1 MDAIKVAKVE
11 RVILERA
18 DPAPPHERTQHE
30 GTLHLTP
37 HHLLFCPTPPA
48 HSEEEL
54 DEVWIP
60 YPTVNRL
67 QRLPLVP
74 SGDKP
79 TSGRFPLVV
88 GTKTFDNYI
97 LYFTRDREGGA
108 EDVWQSVRDCAVSSS
123 VENLYAFFYHLP
135 PAEGSKTP
143 QATTSALPLSTSP
156 EKPSTEPVAHA
167 PPPKHERVASAGAGE
182 GWAAF
187 NPRSEFARQG
197 VGSRTKAWRFTD
209 VNKDYAFCPTYPA
222 KLVVPSRISDSVLSY
237 AAKYRSK
244 ARIPALSYL
253 HWANHASITRSS
265 QPMVGIKNARSA
277 QDERLIECIFTSH
290 LSPDTAF
297 ATTSNSLS
305 PSPSSSALP
314 SPSSSHIYGA
324 TTTNLIIDA
333 RPTTNA
339 VANVAKGAGTENME
353 WYKSGKKAY
362 LGIDNIHVMRNS
374 LKTVVSALTEAD
386 ETGAPLD
393 RERLRKSGW
402 IKHIGGILE
411 GAALIV
417 KNVHVNSSHVLIHCS
432 DGWDRTS
439 QLSAIAQVC
448 LDPYYR
454 TLEGFKVLVEKDWL
468 SFGHMFL
475 QRSGH
480 LSSTKLFTATP
491 DNIDGDEESDDD
503 FGNAVKGVTA
513 FFGSVTKSFSSSS
526 HLKEISPVFHQFLDA
541 VRQIQRQHPER
552 FEFNEEYLLDLM
564 FHLYSCQFGTF
575 LFDNER
581 TRRVAHGHKGAYTD
595 RTVSA
600 WEWFDRPEQR
610 ERYLNAEYKPELDDR
625 NARDHDA
632 DLGVL
637 FIDAKDV
644 KFWHRLFKRTDDDMN
659 ATRFPAQDVAPVIEG
674 SADPLVD
681 AEAGLVAEELGVA
694 KEGVAR
700 RPSPVR
706 QDSASTP
713 ASASP
718 FARLGGISA
727 RLPASPSQTWNW
739 TQLSSAVG
747 TVGTGAMSAFSTIR
761 ATATDAISQL
771 RDEREEE
778 MGSYAPGTGIGEG
791 RHPPSRSAS
800 GALPSRNVRI
810 PSEANPWGAPEEA
823 APAAKVAPLA
833 KPEPESST
841 WAPSAPVNNS
851 TGANPWGDP
860 TPAKGL
866 ADLSLSDAAAKPSQ
880 PPPRKSSLKR
890 SDEDKALEAAAL
902 GGDSKAWDPLGAL

>member
-18 DPAPPHERTQHE
+18 DPQPPHKRTQHE

-37 HHLLFCPTPPA
+37 HHLLFRPTPPA
-48 HSEEEL
+48 HSDPDDALE
-54 DEVWIP
+54 EVWIP

-74 SGDKP
+74 QGDRL
-79 TSGRFPLVV
+79 TAGRFPLVV

-97 LYFTRDREGGA
+97 LFFTRDREGGA

-135 PAEGSKTP
+135 PAEG
-143 QATTSALPLSTSP
+143 TSRSPLAAAGPLPLSTSP
-156 EKPSTEPVAHA
+156 EEGSTPVAHA

-182 GWAAF
+182 GWASF

-209 VNKDYAFCPTYPA
+209 VNKDYTFCPTYPA

-290 LSPDTAF
+290 LSPETAF
-297 ATTSNSLS
+297 ASASTSMS

-314 SPSSSHIYGA
+314 SPSGSHVYGA

-374 LKTVVSALTEAD
+374 LKTVVAALTEAD
-386 ETGAPLD
+386 ETGAPID

-402 IKHIGGILE
+402 IKHISGILD

-417 KNVHVNSSHVLIHCS
+417 RNVHVNSSHVLIHCS

-439 QLSAIAQVC
+439 QLSAVAQLC

-468 SFGHMFL
+468 SFGHMFKE
-475 QRSGH
+475 RSGH

-513 FFGSVTKSFSSSS
+513 FFGSVTKQFSSSS
-526 HLKEISPVFHQFLDA
+526 HVKEVSPVFHQFLDS
-541 VRQIQRQHPER
+541 VRQIQRQYPDR
-552 FEFNEEYLLDLM
+552 FEFNEEYLLDLLY
-564 FHLYSCQFGTF
+564 HLYACQFGTF

-581 TRRVAHGHKGAYTD
+581 TRRAAHGHKGSYTD

-610 ERYLNAEYKPELDDR
+610 DKYLNPEYKPELDDR
-625 NARDHDA
+625 SARDHDA

-659 ATRFPAQDVAPVIEG
+659 ATRFPAQDVPPVIEG

-681 AEAGLVAEELGVA
+681 AEAGLVTEELGVA

-706 QDSASTP
+706 QDSAATVTP
-713 ASASP
+713 AASP

-727 RLPASPSQTWNW
+727 RLPASPSQSWGW
-739 TQLSSAVG
+739 SQLGSAVG
-747 TVGTGAMSAFSTIR
+747 TGALSAFSTIK

-800 GALPSRNVRI
+800 GATPSKNVRI
-810 PSEANPWGAPEEA
+810 PSEANPWGAPEGGEVEEP
-823 APAAKVAPLA
+823 APA
-833 KPEPESST
+833 KPAASTASS
-841 WAPSAPVNNS
+841 WAPPARSNTTS
-851 TGANPWGDP
+851 SANPWGDP
-860 TPAKGL
+860 APTKGL
-866 ADLSLSDAAAKPSQ
+866 SDLKLEDAASK
-880 PPPRKSSLKR
+880 PPPRQSSLKQ

>member
-1 MDAIKVAKVE
+1 
-11 RVILERA
+11 
-18 DPAPPHERTQHE
+18 
-30 GTLHLTP
+30 
-37 HHLLFCPTPPA
+37 
-48 HSEEEL
+48 
-54 DEVWIP
+54 
-60 YPTVNRL
+60 
-67 QRLPLVP
+67 
-74 SGDKP
+74 
-79 TSGRFPLVV
+79 
-88 GTKTFDNYI
+88 
-97 LYFTRDREGGA
+97 
-108 EDVWQSVRDCAVSSS
+108 
-123 VENLYAFFYHLP
+123 
-135 PAEGSKTP
+135 
-143 QATTSALPLSTSP
+143 
-156 EKPSTEPVAHA
+156 
-167 PPPKHERVASAGAGE
+167 
-182 GWAAF
+182 
-187 NPRSEFARQG
+187 
-197 VGSRTKAWRFTD
+197 
-209 VNKDYAFCPTYPA
+209 
-222 KLVVPSRISDSVLSY
+222 
-237 AAKYRSK
+237 
-244 ARIPALSYL
+244 
-253 HWANHASITRSS
+253 
-265 QPMVGIKNARSA
+265 MVGIKNARSA

-297 ATTSNSLS
+297 ASTSNSLS

-402 IKHIGGILE
+402 IKHIGAILE

-439 QLSAIAQVC
+439 QLSAIAQIC

-564 FHLYSCQFGTF
+564 FHLYACQFGTF

-610 ERYLNAEYKPELDDR
+610 ERYLNADYKPELDDR

-659 ATRFPAQDVAPVIEG
+659 ATRFPAQDVPPVIEG
-674 SADPLVD
+674 STDPLVD
-681 AEAGLVAEELGVA
+681 AEAGLVAEELGVG

-706 QDSASTP
+706 QDSASTAG

-739 TQLSSAVG
+739 TGLSSAVG

-810 PSEANPWGAPEEA
+810 PSEANPWGAPEEPPKGAKAAAGTTNDSWTASATTAEPASDASA
-823 APAAKVAPLA
+823 APAKAATGTTGTWT
-833 KPEPESST
+833 SSGAST
-841 WAPSAPVNNS
+841 NS
-851 TGANPWGDP
+851 SANPWGDP

-866 ADLSLSDAAAKPSQ
+866 ADLSLSDAAAKPSA

-890 SDEDKALEAAAL
+890 SAEDKALEAAAL

>member
-1 MDAIKVAKVE
+1 
-11 RVILERA
+11 
-18 DPAPPHERTQHE
+18 
-30 GTLHLTP
+30 
-37 HHLLFCPTPPA
+37 
-48 HSEEEL
+48 
-54 DEVWIP
+54 
-60 YPTVNRL
+60 
-67 QRLPLVP
+67 
-74 SGDKP
+74 
-79 TSGRFPLVV
+79 
-88 GTKTFDNYI
+88 
-97 LYFTRDREGGA
+97 
-108 EDVWQSVRDCAVSSS
+108 
-123 VENLYAFFYHLP
+123 
-135 PAEGSKTP
+135 
-143 QATTSALPLSTSP
+143 
-156 EKPSTEPVAHA
+156 
-167 PPPKHERVASAGAGE
+167 
-182 GWAAF
+182 
-187 NPRSEFARQG
+187 
-197 VGSRTKAWRFTD
+197 
-209 VNKDYAFCPTYPA
+209 
-222 KLVVPSRISDSVLSY
+222 
-237 AAKYRSK
+237 
-244 ARIPALSYL
+244 
-253 HWANHASITRSS
+253 
-265 QPMVGIKNARSA
+265 MVGIKNARSA

-290 LSPDTAF
+290 LSPETAF
-297 ATTSNSLS
+297 AAASASLS

-314 SPSSSHIYGA
+314 SPSGSHIYGA

-374 LKTVVSALTEAD
+374 LKTVVSALTDSD
-386 ETGAPLD
+386 ESGLPLD

-402 IKHIGGILE
+402 IKHISAILD

-439 QLSAIAQVC
+439 QLSAISQIC

-526 HLKEISPVFHQFLDA
+526 HLKEVSPVFHQFLDA
-541 VRQIQRQHPER
+541 VRQIQRQHPDR

-564 FHLYSCQFGTF
+564 FHLYACQFGTF

-581 TRRVAHGHKGAYTD
+581 TRRVAQGHKGAYVD

-610 ERYLNAEYKPELDDR
+610 ERYTNPDYKPALDDR
-625 NARDHDA
+625 SGHDHDG

-644 KFWHRLFKRTDDDMN
+644 KFWHRLFKRTDDEMN
-659 ATRFPAQDVAPVIEG
+659 ATRFPAQDEPAVIEG

-681 AEAGLVAEELGVA
+681 AEAGLAAEELGIA
-694 KEGVAR
+694 KESVAR
-700 RPSPVR
+700 RPSPAR
-706 QDSASTP
+706 QDSAASST
-713 ASASP
+713 SASP
-718 FARLGGISA
+718 FARLGGGVSA
-727 RLPASPSQTWNW
+727 RLPSSPSQSWNW
-739 TQLSSAVG
+739 SQLSSA
-747 TVGTGAMSAFSTIR
+747 VGTGAMSAFSTIR

-771 RDEREEE
+771 RDDREEE
-778 MGSYAPGTGIGEG
+778 MGNYAPGTGIGEG

-800 GALPSRNVRI
+800 GAQPSRNVRI

-823 APAAKVAPLA
+823 VPAK
-833 KPEPESST
+833 
-841 WAPSAPVNNS
+841 SAPVPAKAATPS
-851 TGANPWGDP
+851 SWAQSSANGSAADPWGDP
-860 TPAKGL
+860 PVAKGL
-866 ADLSLSDAAAKPSQ
+866 AELSLSDAAAKPS
-880 PPPRKSSLKR
+880 PSALPPRQSSLKQ